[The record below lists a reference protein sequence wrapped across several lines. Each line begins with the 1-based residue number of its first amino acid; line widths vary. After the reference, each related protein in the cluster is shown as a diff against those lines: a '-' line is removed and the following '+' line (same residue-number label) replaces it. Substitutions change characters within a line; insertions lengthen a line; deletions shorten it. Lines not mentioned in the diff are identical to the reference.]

1 MLHTHALLAP
11 GTPGVLEQV
20 QHPAG
25 GYTPTPLRYFG
36 QQLLRQAVAL
46 EPDDAVGAQELR
58 DLGEAAYDVPDLPR
72 AARVVAGLEWVDRDD
87 YWVAVGIV
95 RGIAQADVAGNG
107 RYAQEGGEYDRGAR
121 AGETVEAG
129 LGDLI
134 ATAQVSELSDAFF
147 TARNADTARRVHFR
161 ARGMEIMTSDACL
174 DQHYDAAVSEAAA
187 RTALRIENQAGLSL
201 LNPRIRALM
210 QRRVQEHQVF
220 EVALRNRAAEEMVE
234 APGRDGAW
242 PAVTAPTS
250 GGRGR

>member
-25 GYTPTPLRYFG
+25 GGTPPTPLRYFG

-107 RYAQEGGEYDRGAR
+107 RDAPEGGEYDRGGG
-121 AGETVEAG
+121 AGGTGGAG
-129 LGDLI
+129 PRGLI
-134 ATAQVSELSDAFF
+134 AA
-147 TARNADTARRVHFR
+147 
-161 ARGMEIMTSDACL
+161 
-174 DQHYDAAVSEAAA
+174 
-187 RTALRIENQAGLSL
+187 
-201 LNPRIRALM
+201 
-210 QRRVQEHQVF
+210 
-220 EVALRNRAAEEMVE
+220 
-234 APGRDGAW
+234 
-242 PAVTAPTS
+242 
-250 GGRGR
+250 